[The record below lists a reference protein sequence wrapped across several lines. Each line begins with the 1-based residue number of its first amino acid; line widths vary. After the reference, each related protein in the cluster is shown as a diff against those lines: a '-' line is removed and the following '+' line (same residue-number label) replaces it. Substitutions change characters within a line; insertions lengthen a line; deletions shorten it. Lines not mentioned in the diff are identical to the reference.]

1 MFDIGYDSFHQA
13 FWCACIVFVLFFT
26 FLSVSFVFR
35 SLTLLSNYEI
45 HDYKSC
51 VFISI
56 YCTVPIKVYEMG
68 VQ

>member
-1 MFDIGYDSFHQA
+1 M
-13 FWCACIVFVLFFT
+13 IVFIMHFGVLILYLITYLFLS
-26 FLSVSFVFR
+26 FLSVCFVFR

-51 VFISI
+51 VFISV